1 MQKLNREQL
10 LFVYRI
16 DLLSSLLKRI
26 GQFNSNKNNL
36 SPIAQ
41 PAIRAKKKKEKKKD
55 TYLPT
60 NIQQ

>member
-16 DLLSSLLKRI
+16 DRLSSLHKKKRI
-26 GQFNSNKNNL
+26 GQLNSNKNNL
-36 SPIAQ
+36 SSIAQ
-41 PAIRAKKKKEKKKD
+41 PAIREKKEKKKD